1 MNEATLRKLEFDE
14 IREAL
19 AGFCSTALGKRLA
32 RTLEPST
39 RLAVI
44 RGWMGQLGEMRLAV
58 ETLGMPPLGGVHDVR
73 QEVRASAFPTPLEAE
88 VLARISETLAA
99 TAPLRRW
106 LERLVP
112 LAPLM
117 APLAGRISEFSSI
130 ALVIDQAIDPRGQVR
145 DYASPKLASIRHT
158 IESTRGQIKIVFE
171 RVLRHSSI
179 TKMLQ
184 YSGATFHED
193 RMVLPLKSE
202 YRGRIPGIVHRTSDS
217 GSTLFVEPSESVE
230 MNNTIVRLRDEES
243 KEITRILRL
252 LTQHIQLNAEGILET
267 LRAIGVLDLIAGK
280 CRYAQERNCYCPE
293 INDQGRLILHDAR
306 HPVLLELFERQAKE
320 GEPQRSVMPIDVRL
334 GDDFDVLIIT
344 GPNTGGKTVTLKTVG
359 LFAMM
364 TQCGMAIPA
373 GKGSTM
379 PVYDHIHIDIGDE
392 QSLQQSL
399 STFSSHLATMLHI
412 LQHSTQRSLVL
423 IDELGAGTDPD
434 EGAAMGRA
442 VLDELLHLGAKAIVT
457 THLSSLKAVAFSVPR
472 VDNAAV
478 EFDVETLKPTYRLK
492 LGEPGN
498 SNALI
503 IAQRLGMP
511 ARIIKRARQYF
522 DQRTQELSKAI
533 AGTVALRREAEEARK
548 SAYEAAQGAEQQRA
562 KFEHEREVLEHTQ
575 QQFDRWAEWINQV
588 KPGDEVFVK
597 PLNKVAKVVRL
608 QLHRQLALVSARG
621 MDLEV
626 ALRDLDVP
634 PPDA

>member
-1 MNEATLRKLEFDE
+1 LNEATLRKLEFDE
-14 IREAL
+14 IRAAL
-19 AGFCSTALGKRLA
+19 AGHCATALGRRLA
-32 RTLEPST
+32 QSLEPST
-39 RLAVI
+39 RIAVI
-44 RGWMGQLGEMRLAV
+44 RGWLAQLNEMRLAV
-58 ETLGMPPLGGVHDVR
+58 DTIGLPPMGGIHDVR
-73 QEVRASAFPTPLEAE
+73 PEIRASAFPTPLEADA
-88 VLARISETLAA
+88 LARISETLAA

-106 LERLVP
+106 MERMVP
-112 LAPLM
+112 LAPTM
-117 APLAGRISEFSSI
+117 ATLAGRISDFSSI
-130 ALVIDQAIDPRGQVR
+130 ALVIDQSIDPRGQVR
-145 DYASPKLASIRHT
+145 DYATPKLASIRQT
-158 IESTRGQIKIVFE
+158 IESTRNQIKIVFE

-230 MNNTIVRLRDEES
+230 MNNSIVRLRDEES
-243 KEITRILRL
+243 KEITHILRL
-252 LTQHIQLNAEGILET
+252 LTQHVQMNAESILET
-267 LRAIGVLDLIAGK
+267 LRAVGVLDLVTGK

-306 HPVLLELFERQAKE
+306 HPVLLELFERQANA
-320 GEPQRSVMPIDVRL
+320 GEPKRTVMPIDVRL

-359 LFAMM
+359 LFALM

-373 GKGSTM
+373 GKGSVM

-399 STFSSHLATMLHI
+399 STFSSHLATLLHI
-412 LQHSTQRSLVL
+412 LQHSTRRSLVL

-457 THLSSLKAVAFSVPR
+457 THLSSLKAVAFSTPR

-478 EFDVETLKPTYRLK
+478 EFDVETLQPTYRLK

-503 IAQRLGMP
+503 IAKRLGMP
-511 ARIIKRARQYF
+511 ARIVQRARQYF
-522 DQRTQELSKAI
+522 DQRTQELNKAI

-548 SAYEAAQGAEQQRA
+548 FAYEATQEAEQQRA
-562 KFEHEREVLEHTQ
+562 RFEHEREALERTQ
-575 QQFDRWAEWINQV
+575 QQFSRWAEWINQV
-588 KPGDEVFVK
+588 QPGDEVFVK

>member
-130 ALVIDQAIDPRGQVR
+130 ALVIDQAIDPRWQVR